1 MYSVFDCHCDTI
13 TTVMRKSENLYDN
26 TGHLD
31 IKRLKKYQRATQ
43 IFAIWL
49 DKEHIINGYDSTIEA
64 INFFD
69 KEVEINK
76 KHLKKILSKKDIDE
90 SKVNGILA
98 IEGGESL
105 EGDIQNLFKFYDM
118 GVRLL
123 TLTWNNG
130 NELGYGA
137 MSGIDY
143 GLTDF
148 GKEVISNM
156 NDIGM
161 LIDISHLN
169 EKGFWEVCDITR
181 KPIIASHSNVYEVC
195 SHKRN
200 LNKEQLKAIRELDGV
215 VGLNIYPRFVK
226 KGENIVI
233 DDLMKH
239 IDYMMNIL
247 GEDKIVLGCDYDGI
261 DTAPTGLEDVSEL
274 NSLFNKITETYG
286 ENICNKIS
294 YDNMMNFFNKFYT

>member
-13 TTVMRKSENLYDN
+13 TTVMRKNENLYEN

-31 IKRLKKYQRATQ
+31 IKRLKKYQKAVQ

-49 DKEHIINGYDSTIEA
+49 DKEHIINGYDSTVEA

-69 KEVEINK
+69 KEVEINEK
-76 KHLKKILSKKDIDE
+76 YIKKILSKKDIDE

-98 IEGGESL
+98 IEGGEAL
-105 EGDIQNLFKFYDM
+105 EGDIQNLFKFYGM

-123 TLTWNNG
+123 TLTWNNE

-137 MSGIDY
+137 LSGTDK

-148 GKEVISNM
+148 GKEVINNM

-161 LIDISHLN
+161 IIDISHLN
-169 EKGFWEVCDITR
+169 ENGFWDVCNITR
-181 KPIIASHSNVYEVC
+181 KPIIASHSNVYDVC
-195 SHKRN
+195 RHKRN
-200 LNKEQLKAIRELDGV
+200 LKKEQLKAIKELDGV
-215 VGLNIYPRFVK
+215 VGLNIYPGFVK
-226 KGENIVI
+226 KGEDIVM

-239 IDYMMNIL
+239 IDYMMNVL
-247 GEDKIVLGCDYDGI
+247 GEDRIVLGCDYDGI
-261 DTAPTGLEDVSEL
+261 DTAPTGLEDVSRL
-274 NSLFNKITETYG
+274 NGLFNKITETYG

-294 YDNMMNFFNKFYT
+294 YDNMMNFFNKFYA